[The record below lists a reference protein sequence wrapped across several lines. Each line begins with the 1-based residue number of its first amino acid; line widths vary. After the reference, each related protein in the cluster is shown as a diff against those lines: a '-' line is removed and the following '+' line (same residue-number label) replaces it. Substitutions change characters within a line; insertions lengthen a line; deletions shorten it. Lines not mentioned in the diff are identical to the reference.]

1 MSFPFRSSLV
11 LLLSLAASGAAAQVP
26 PKESQP
32 KDAKPAASASATKA
46 AAPKA
51 AVTDSAAPKAAEP
64 KPSATKPVAANP
76 AEAKPSATKPAEAK
90 PSSTKPAEPKPAEP
104 KPSATK
110 PSAAKPA
117 EMKPSEAKPAP
128 AKEAKPKPAETK
140 PAAPKPEVKKP
151 AAPKVEVP
159 EPSAAEIEA
168 AKKNPFDGKSL
179 AAWTTP
185 AGKAPSGWIAK
196 DGVITLPRG
205 VKGGNIV
212 TRDDFG
218 SFSLEFEWKIEK
230 GGNSGIKYRV
240 RNYDGKGM
248 LGIEYQIYDDPANG
262 PPKGSTASIYNIYA
276 PNAKRKTK
284 PIGEFNSAKI
294 LVRGNYIEHWLNG
307 EMVASATIGS
317 ADWMKHVAES
327 KFDDVKGFA
336 LNPRG
341 KIMLTDHS
349 TEVTFR
355 NMKFEVLPEPKPAGN
370 ARPVFRRRGLFR
382 NW

>member
-1 MSFPFRSSLV
+1 MSFPLRSSLV
-11 LLLSLAASGAAAQVP
+11 VALALVSSVADAQVP
-26 PKESQP
+26 PKE
-32 KDAKPAASASATKA
+32 AKPTPTASG
-46 AAPKA
+46 
-51 AVTDSAAPKAAEP
+51 
-64 KPSATKPVAANP
+64 TKPAVPKSDAP
-76 AEAKPSATKPAEAK
+76 KPAEA
-90 PSSTKPAEPKPAEP
+90 KPAEP

-110 PSAAKPA
+110 TAEPKTTSAKPA
-117 EMKPSEAKPAP
+117 ESKPAEPKPNATKPADPKASTAKPAEVKPSEAKPAP
-128 AKEAKPKPAETK
+128 ANEAKPKPAEKK

-185 AGKAPSGWIAK
+185 AGKAPGGWIAK

-284 PIGEFNSAKI
+284 PIGEFNTAKI

-317 ADWMKHVAES
+317 ADWLKHVGES
-327 KFDDVKGFA
+327 KFNDVKDFA
-336 LNPRG
+336 LNPSG

-355 NMKFEVLPEPKPAGN
+355 NMKFEVLPEPKPVGTG
-370 ARPVFRRRGLFR
+370 RPVFRRRGLFR

>member
-1 MSFPFRSSLV
+1 MSISFRSSFALAI
-11 LLLSLAASGAAAQVP
+11 SLAASVAAAQVQ
-26 PKESQP
+26 PKETQP
-32 KDAKPAASASATKA
+32 KDPKPTAGASATKP
-46 AAPKA
+46 APKA
-51 AVTDSAAPKAAEP
+51 ADP
-64 KPSATKPVAANP
+64 KPSATKPV
-76 AEAKPSATKPAEAK
+76 EA
-90 PSSTKPAEPKPAEP
+90 KPAEP

-110 PSAAKPA
+110 PGDAKPSSTKPAEAKPA
-117 EMKPSEAKPAP
+117 EPKPSATKPAEVKPSEAKPAL
-128 AKEAKPKPAETK
+128 ANEAKPKPAEKK

-185 AGKAPSGWIAK
+185 AGKAPGGWIAR

-284 PIGEFNSAKI
+284 PIGEFNTAKI

-317 ADWMKHVAES
+317 ADWLKHVGES
-327 KFDDVKGFA
+327 KFNDVKDFA

-355 NMKFEVLPEPKPAGN
+355 NMKFEVLPEPKPAGTG
-370 ARPVFRRRGLFR
+370 RPVFRRRGLFR